1 MTDTKPKKP
10 RASKKKPVKKP
21 KAKKEKKTTQSGQ
34 VNQKGKQN
42 QNVIIN
48 VGGSKSTASGGG
60 GGSSSSKGGGS
71 SGGGGQPTQPKLNT
85 TQLLANALAKQASA
99 VQQQERIKEFNKPPP
114 KFTTEPSA
122 RNPPVR
128 VKDEQRVLPEP
139 AEDPGGDEME
149 DVGGRLGDVIGQTD
163 VFQEAQKIGTA
174 IKPIA
179 SAVGGAVASGLYYG
193 ANAGLNAGKMAMTLL
208 NKGQPDE
215 HIMDRV
221 NRTVAKTPV
230 FKNPPPRSNPLM
242 REPEPTPMG
251 ERYKPRFTLDENAI
265 RNLGSERGSAQRVP
279 ALPGAESED
288 DDDDFQSLGPPES
301 EDEEETPD
309 FGQEEEEDIQSPVT
323 SMPAEWEEPV
333 NDIDPGPY
341 PQEEDEK
348 EEEEEEEEPEDYQ
361 DKYFDDEPR
370 PRVGRPTE
378 KIRDP
383 ADELANNRN
392 FLRKINNMGDLTTQI
407 NSNYQAYKMT
417 TNLWRA
423 VHNKI
428 TGERAL
434 PGSSKQDIMNQ
445 LKFVPP
451 EKGPHGGSGPRK

>member
-193 ANAGLNAGKMAMTLL
+193 ANAGLNAGKMVMTLL

-251 ERYKPRFTLDENAI
+251 ERYKPRFILDENAI
-265 RNLGSERGSAQRVP
+265 RNLGSPVKSEPSAP
-279 ALPGAESED
+279 EPEPEEEED
-288 DDDDFQSLGPPES
+288 DDNDFQSLEPPED
-301 EDEEETPD
+301 EEEEETPD
-309 FGQEEEEDIQSPVT
+309 FGQEEEETQSPVT
-323 SMPAEWEEPV
+323 SMPAEWEEPF
-333 NDIDPGPY
+333 NDIEPGAY
-341 PQEEDEK
+341 PV
-348 EEEEEEEEPEDYQ
+348 EEEEEPIAQDTKPVEEDDDQ

-370 PRVGRPTE
+370 GVGRPG

-383 ADELANNRN
+383 ADELMKNRN
-392 FLRKINNMGDLTTQI
+392 FLRKINTMDDLTTHI
-407 NSNYQAYKMT
+407 NSNYQAFKMT

-423 VHNKI
+423 VHNKL
-428 TGERAL
+428 TGKRAM
-434 PGSSKQDIMNQ
+434 GGASKEDIMSQ
-445 LKFVPP
+445 LKYSPP